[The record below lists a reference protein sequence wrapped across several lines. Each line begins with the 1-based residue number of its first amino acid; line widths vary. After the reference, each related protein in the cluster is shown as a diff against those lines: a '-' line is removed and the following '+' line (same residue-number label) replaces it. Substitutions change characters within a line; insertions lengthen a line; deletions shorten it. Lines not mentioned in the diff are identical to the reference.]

1 MDVVTVL
8 VAVVAGGMVGLGL
21 LVGAVAILGPPEP
34 PASRPRVELPA
45 WLSDRLVLRISLG
58 AAAGVVVWA
67 VTAWPAGGLV
77 AGVGAVAGPSLVGG
91 TARRRAA
98 VARIEAIAGWTEQL
112 RDVMAAADGIQSAI
126 LTTAPLAPE
135 PIRPEVRRLAER
147 IAQQERLGVALR
159 QFADEVAHPLTDMV
173 VTSLLIASERQGRL
187 ADLLGEVAASA
198 RATATMRLRVEA
210 ARARTY
216 VTTRLIIG
224 VTIAIASWLVLMR
237 RDYLAPFDTIG
248 GQAMLVVIGAVFA
261 VSGVLMQR
269 MARAEEPARL
279 LAGIDTEEAWR

>member
-1 MDVVTVL
+1 MVSVAAVVGGALIGLGVFVAA
-8 VAVVAGGMVGLGL
+8 VAVVDQPSP
-21 LVGAVAILGPPEP
+21 LVQGARPP
-34 PASRPRVELPA
+34 LPA
-45 WLSDRLVLRISLG
+45 WLSDKLRFRAVL
-58 AAAGVVVWA
+58 AVVATVVVWSA
-67 VTAWPAGGLV
+67 TGWPAGALIAGL
-77 AGVGAVAGPSLVGG
+77 AAAAGPSLVGAK
-91 TARRRAA
+91 ARRQAA
-98 VARIEAIAGWTEQL
+98 VARIEAIAGWAEQL

-135 PIRPEVRRLAER
+135 PIRREVVRLADR
-147 IAQQERLGVALR
+147 LVQQERLSVALR
-159 QFADEVAHPLTDMV
+159 RFADDVAHPLTDMI
-173 VTSLLIASERQGRL
+173 VTSLVIASERQGRL

-224 VTIAIASWLVLMR
+224 VTIAIATWLVLVR
-237 RDYLAPFDTIG
+237 RDYLAPFDTLG

-269 MARAEEPARL
+269 MARPDEPARL
-279 LAGIDTEEAWR
+279 LAGADGDGTWL